1 MRALLL
7 ACVVCLTAPAV
18 HAADP
23 AAPAST
29 GTPASTPA
37 TASAIT
43 PSGTPARRA
52 VLVTGASGG
61 IGRRIVDRLAAAG
74 FHVYAGARK
83 APDLEALSAIPNV
96 TGVRLDVNDP
106 ADIAAAV
113 EKVRASGDALY
124 GLVNNAGVVIVDPVL
139 ATKDEDFDF
148 QMQANVYGVFRV
160 TKAFAPLV
168 IEARGRILNISSI
181 SAFLSLPGNA
191 AYTMS
196 KAGIEG
202 FTNVLAS
209 ELAPLNVA
217 VIGIEPGAY
226 NTDIMKRA
234 LERSTT
240 KGFNAD
246 RSAMK
251 PPDEVATAVLQ
262 ALTDERP
269 KRRYM
274 VAPTQTAAER
284 AIRGALEMVAQL
296 NEGQPYA
303 YDRAT
308 LVKMLDE
315 ALANARP

>member
-1 MRALLL
+1 MKALLVALVVFL
-7 ACVVCLTAPAV
+7 AAPT
-18 HAADP
+18 P
-23 AAPAST
+23 AAA
-29 GTPASTPA
+29 
-37 TASAIT
+37 ASAT
-43 PSGTPARRA
+43 TTARRA

-61 IGRRIVDRLAAAG
+61 IGRKIVDRLAASG
-74 FHVYAGARK
+74 FRVYAGARR
-83 APDLEALSAIPNV
+83 APDLEALNAIPNV
-96 TGVRLDVNDP
+96 TAIRLDVNDP
-106 ADIAAAV
+106 ADISAAV
-113 EKVRASGDALY
+113 ARVRASGDALY

-181 SAFLSLPGNA
+181 SAFLSMPGNA
-191 AYTMS
+191 AYTAS

-202 FTNVLAS
+202 FTNVLAA
-209 ELAPLNVA
+209 ELAPQNVA

-246 RSAMK
+246 RSALK

-269 KRRYM
+269 RRRYM
-274 VAPTQTAAER
+274 VAPSATAAER
-284 AIRGALEMVAQL
+284 AIRGALDMVVQL
-296 NEGQPYA
+296 NEGQPYT
-303 YDRAT
+303 YDREA

-315 ALANARP
+315 ALARTRQ